1 MNVCSAYMDKFDW
14 SRWESIGI
22 QSVMYLFACRKRI
35 KMKSF
40 FPISNHKI
48 LYFAILIICRKNLS
62 QSGCT
67 DCKIMTIEG
76 KKKLFWWDTWIIVKA
91 LKLNRN

>member
-1 MNVCSAYMDKFDW
+1 
-14 SRWESIGI
+14 
-22 QSVMYLFACRKRI
+22 
-35 KMKSF
+35 MKSF

-67 DCKIMTIEG
+67 DCKIMTNKGEE
-76 KKKLFWWDTWIIVKA
+76 KA
-91 LKLNRN
+91 LLVGCLDNCQCLEFHLIFVGICQNLRMGSSCGQDSKSKVS